1 MQQVTALVR
10 PSSAKKPE
18 VQELERKG
26 AGVQLID
33 IHGSIEDMTQALRGQ
48 DTVIAI
54 LPIAA
59 TIDQI
64 AIATA
69 AKAAGV
75 GRFVPTMFAPVAPP
89 KGLSTLRDIVS
100 QYYND
105 LRTGG

>member
-1 MQQVTALVR
+1 LVR

-18 VQELERKG
+18 VQELVRKG

-33 IHGSIEDMTQALRGQ
+33 IHGSIEDMTKALRGQ

-69 AKAAGV
+69 AKAADV

-100 QYYND
+100 QYCNA
-105 LRTGG
+105 LRTTG